1 MEHNALGNTS
11 APDGIPQCG
20 DGKEPIDPPAHPAGD
35 DLSGIQVR
43 DRADITEPTT
53 HRDIGKIANPDHI
66 GCRLPE
72 LLGQQI
78 DAICGVLR
86 AGLRLWRFHGTHF
99 GEIHLFHQPVHSTF
113 TDGYAIFPRKTEFH
127 FAGAQ
132 TLVRLGVDL
141 QYPAFQQL
149 VFLLPG
155 RGLTA
160 EMFVIGTAV
169 DTEHPAQN
177 GDPVLSGKRLNG
189 AQSLPECG
197 VKIAMAFFK
206 MRFSSSSSALR
217 RCSALTCW
225 AVRTVSSSNWT

>member
-11 APDGIPQCG
+11 VPDSILQCG
-20 DGKEPIDPPAHPAGD
+20 DGKETVDPPAHPAGN
-35 DLSGIQVR
+35 DLSSIQIQ
-43 DRADITEPTT
+43 DRADITESTA
-53 HRDIGKIANPDHI
+53 HRDICKIADPDHI

-78 DAICGVLR
+78 DAGSGILR
-86 AGLRLWRFHGTHF
+86 TGLRLWRFHGAHF
-99 GEIHLFHQPVHSTF
+99 GEIHLFHQPVHPTF
-113 TDGYAIFPRKTEFH
+113 ADEYAIFPRKTEFH
-127 FAGAQ
+127 FARPQA
-132 TLVRLGVDL
+132 LICSGVDL
-141 QYPAFQQL
+141 QDPTFQQL

-155 RGLTA
+155 GGLTA
-160 EMFVIGTAV
+160 EIFVIGAAV
-169 DTEHPAQN
+169 DTERPAQN
-177 GDPVLSGKRLNG
+177 GDPVLPGKGLHS

>member
-1 MEHNALGNTS
+1 M
-11 APDGIPQCG
+11 
-20 DGKEPIDPPAHPAGD
+20 
-35 DLSGIQVR
+35 
-43 DRADITEPTT
+43 
-53 HRDIGKIANPDHI
+53 
-66 GCRLPE
+66 
-72 LLGQQI
+72 LGQQI